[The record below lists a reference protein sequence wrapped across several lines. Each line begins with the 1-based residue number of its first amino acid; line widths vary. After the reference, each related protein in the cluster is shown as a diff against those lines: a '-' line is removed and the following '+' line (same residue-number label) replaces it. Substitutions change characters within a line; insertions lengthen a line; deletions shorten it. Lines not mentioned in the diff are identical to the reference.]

1 MQVSWPSWRMA
12 AAAHTSGRGP
22 KKDTWLQL
30 GGVGEGSLLLL
41 HMQAWAFSAATANRR
56 GHTPGQYLAA
66 AGCTL
71 PLSSPKPAGGPAYAS
86 FAILVSAGQGAAEQ
100 GVLDES

>member
-1 MQVSWPSWRMA
+1 MQVSWPSCRMA

-22 KKDTWLQL
+22 KKDTWLQW
-30 GGVGEGSLLLL
+30 GGVRRFLGDTDASWGVRR
-41 HMQAWAFSAATANRR
+41 AATVSRQGR
-56 GHTPGQYLAA
+56 TLGQYLAA